1 MAEVQ
6 PSRYEK
12 SLGLLT
18 TKFVDLLQKANGGVL
33 DLKIAADMLA
43 VRQKRRIYDI
53 TNVLEGIGLIE
64 KKSKN
69 SIQWKPYTYKDSIP
83 NCNSQEIA
91 NKVSNLKG
99 ELSKLEHYENLLDRH
114 RLWIEQSIKN
124 LTDDIDSKKYL
135 YATKEDFVEC
145 FGTNDKI
152 ITLNA
157 PFDTN
162 VQILENKTS
171 FSIKLKSPSTPIK
184 ACVSIDT
191 EEKNSERKRPH
202 DEAFSIDT
210 IKVEADDIEYKRKT
224 STIRQSPHES
234 DEDSELV
241 TAEILFKKST
251 AFEIKDKEQ
260 FTNVNGSDSFL
271 RLSPLPGAHDFYYSL
286 LETEGISDLFDV
298 ASEICCQDPLKS
310 PTLHEA
316 GTATFNVLLI
326 TLGVQSPNLPQ
337 T

>member
-1 MAEVQ
+1 MADVQ

-18 TKFVDLLQKANGGVL
+18 TKFVNLLQKANGGVL
-33 DLKIAADMLA
+33 DLKIAANMLA

-69 SIQWKPYTYKDSIP
+69 SIQWKPYTYKDTIP

-91 NKVSNLKG
+91 NKVLNLKG
-99 ELSKLEHYENLLDRH
+99 ELNKLENYENLLDRH

-145 FGTNDKI
+145 FGTNDRI
-152 ITLNA
+152 IALNT

-171 FSIKLKSPSTPIK
+171 FSIKLKSPSIPIK
-184 ACVSIDT
+184 ACVSIDNVERVT
-191 EEKNSERKRPH
+191 ERKRQH
-202 DEAFSIDT
+202 DEAFNID
-210 IKVEADDIEYKRKT
+210 KVKIESDDVEYKRRTTAVKPN
-224 STIRQSPHES
+224 PHDS
-234 DEDSELV
+234 DEDSELI
-241 TAEILFKKST
+241 TAEILFKKSR
-251 AFEIKDKEQ
+251 EIESE
-260 FTNVNGSDSFL
+260 NEERRNNGSDSFV

-286 LETEGISDLFDV
+286 LETEGINDLFDV
-298 ASEICCQDPLKS
+298 PNAIHCQ
-310 PTLHEA
+310 E
-316 GTATFNVLLI
+316 
-326 TLGVQSPNLPQ
+326 
-337 T
+337 